1 MKSTV
6 SSKGQVTIPIAV
18 RKRLGLAANTT
29 VAFDLRED
37 GVLLRKVVLGHH
49 PVDKVFG
56 LLKPARP
63 ASSMSEVLSTRRSAS
78 SKTLRQSRSICSALS

>member
-18 RKRLGLAANTT
+18 RRRLGLTANTA
-29 VAFDLRED
+29 VAFDLREG
-37 GVLLRKVVLGHH
+37 GVLLRKVVRGEH

-56 LLKPARP
+56 LLKPERPVDALALLDAMRGPRPGGPRARK
-63 ASSMSEVLSTRRSAS
+63 TR
-78 SKTLRQSRSICSALS
+78 

>member
-63 ASSMSEVLSTRRSAS
+63 VD
-78 SKTLRQSRSICSALS
+78 ALALLDAMRGPRPGGPRARKR